1 MVRPWS
7 YGRPVG
13 CRKASDSETEKVRKV
28 SLAKKDF
35 LTVAKI
41 TRSDQIIRDFAF
53 TLMARFDAPSNDQI
67 NPALA
72 R

>member
-1 MVRPWS
+1 LV
-7 YGRPVG
+7 
-13 CRKASDSETEKVRKV
+13 
-28 SLAKKDF
+28 AKKDF

-67 NPALA
+67 NL
-72 R
+72 RLC

>member
-1 MVRPWS
+1 LLQ
-7 YGRPVG
+7 
-13 CRKASDSETEKVRKV
+13 ASDSETEKVRKV

-67 NPALA
+67 NL
-72 R
+72 RLR

>member
-1 MVRPWS
+1 V
-7 YGRPVG
+7 
-13 CRKASDSETEKVRKV
+13 
-28 SLAKKDF
+28 AKKDF

-72 R
+72 LFNLATPAGKSSILATFFACEVAKCVLN